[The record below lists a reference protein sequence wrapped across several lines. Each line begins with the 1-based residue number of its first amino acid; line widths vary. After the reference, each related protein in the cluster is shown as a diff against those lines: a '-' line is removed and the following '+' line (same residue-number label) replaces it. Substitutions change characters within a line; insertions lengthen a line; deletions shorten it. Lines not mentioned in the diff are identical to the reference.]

1 MYVCYILIIK
11 PSASELDLEVDHSF
25 HESWSIVGN
34 SDFAVWGGL

>member
-1 MYVCYILIIK
+1 MGFCYMSIIK

-34 SDFAVWGGL
+34 SAFAVWGGL